1 MAVASRPCGVAT
13 SVLPAKKPLS
23 FFTDLVGKTPPRCIR
38 ALHTLAWPVFVD
50 LDNEEE
56 SPETCRKCGK
66 YANGFGVFDLTDLG
80 DVCLCSIQSERHVGG
95 PCCLCNRRYIRA
107 CGRYSTRVLKHYKAF
122 NRVIPCLYTQQVRPV
137 FEGDVEDL
145 FVELGAP
152 TTMNFTETDL
162 ANRGATIMDQ
172 FVDLAEPCL
181 TAEDST
187 FLDNICTDAN
197 IRKRLEDEYGVD
209 MIAAARARKDFAKTL
224 KLALKDRDKRPD
236 KWYSKLGCITTKGRL
251 WAKKI
256 VHGAKK
262 LSDPLK
268 TLAAILLVALHNC
281 VAVDTTTMLS
291 QFKPVNLLAILLDWT
306 NDLPGFLTTLIRL
319 MELYG
324 VVQSTVSLIVD
335 AIKSFWDRV
344 MCATERCCDLLRRLF
359 DKFEDSVPTGP
370 TAGCLIFMSF
380 VFSVIVGY
388 LPNNS
393 VISTFM
399 KGAGK
404 LTTFAG
410 VIGAI
415 RTLWI
420 TINQHMVAKDITSIQ
435 EKVMAVVKMANE
447 AATLSQLEI
456 VSVLCSELESTLTN
470 RCTLPSYNQHMGVL
484 NAAQKVISDIHTL
497 VLGKINMTKQRPQPV
512 AIVFKGA
519 PGIGKTY
526 LVHRL
531 AKDLGCPHPSNINFG
546 LDHFDSYTGE
556 DVAIAD
562 EFNTSGDERWVELFI
577 QMVNTN
583 PCPLNCDKVEN
594 KNKVFSS
601 KYLLCT
607 TNSTMVLNAT
617 HPRATAFYR
626 RVIIVDVR
634 NKAVETWQSTRH
646 GSKPGKFCYNK
657 DMSHLTFQVY
667 PHNMPAPGF
676 VFVGEKLVKTQ
687 VAPRELKYNELLDM
701 IKNEHPDATFEG
713 ATKHEFVY
721 PDVQYE
727 QALLMW
733 KQYFLMYGCTA
744 RLAKFF
750 VDDIPYN
757 QVHIAKRSDPRSA
770 GAVHHDCELKY
781 IWRMVPHFALGCVN
795 MTNQLGTDLTQS
807 QLDRITCGV
816 EGVTVTTVDN
826 ILPFHSQH
834 TLINPSFLK
843 LIWALRRHLCG
854 LRGITQVATFI
865 WKVMCNPV
873 CAYDTLIRT
882 LTGAATFS
890 EDPVTTTIIC
900 PNCTIQ
906 IHTCGGLL
914 VRYSGDPAPTASDN
928 VDRGNQG
935 IDCMTNPNLIA
946 GFSWRQI
953 ADLFATVMTN
963 LCNNHLVNLA
973 TMAALGA
980 VATKALQGVKG
991 KTKRGRGARINL
1003 GNDEY
1008 DEWQQMRRE
1017 FNNAHD
1023 MTAEEF
1029 LELRN
1034 RAAMGSDDADAVR
1047 FRSWWTNR
1055 QLRQDEAH
1063 VTVIGKGGVRNE
1075 VIRTRVRNAP
1085 KGPKTLDD
1093 GGFYDN
1099 DYEGLPVYLRFNGS
1113 GWMIHIGN
1121 GLYLSNTHT
1130 AHSSCSDIVTCS
1142 PTTDLCLVK
1151 SDPIRSVA
1159 QIAEGTPVRD
1169 WKKAAITTYG
1179 IKKTFSDSTKIDVL
1193 AYDGPTQTTHGDCG
1207 LPLFDESGKVV
1218 AIHTGKLLGFS
1229 KMCTLVDCTIT
1240 KGVYENTDLFCGDPI
1255 DYRGLVAFRVAGVE
1269 PRPPVSGTRYARVP
1283 GVPDEYHTGYRPAN
1297 LGRGDPDSHC
1307 TLMNIAV
1314 KNLQVYQQ
1322 EPKLTKVDTF
1332 IERAASDVLAY
1343 LRFLTKGERQ
1353 MNLNFSAAF
1362 NVLDLSTSCG
1372 PFVPGK
1378 KIDHVKDGKL
1388 DDVLS
1393 KHLYKCWSVANSG
1406 RALHHVYACG
1416 LKDELRPLEKVKEGK
1431 KRLLWGCDVG
1441 VALCAAAVFHNLCFK
1456 LKTVARFG
1464 PIAVGID
1471 MTSRD
1476 VDVMITQ
1483 LTSKAGDFLCLDYS
1497 KWDSTMSPCVVR
1509 LAIDILADCCDQ
1521 TELTKSVVLTLKSL
1535 PMTVLDAMIVPTKR
1549 GLPSGM
1555 PFTSVINSICHWLLW
1570 SAAVY
1575 KACDEIGLFCSNLYE
1590 DAPFFV
1596 YGDDGVYAMTPMM
1609 VSLLPAILD
1618 NLRDY
1623 GLSPTAADKTEFI
1636 DVCPLKDISFLKRR
1650 FVMTDLGWLSQLD
1663 RSSIIRQLEWT
1674 KTAKRHMCIEE
1685 CSELDKDERGVQLEE
1700 LQVHAAAHG
1709 EEFFEFVKKEL
1720 CRQQGFT
1727 RFCVYDYQTARKIL
1741 GDRKRIVSV
1750 VPDDSFVNV
1759 MEGKSRAEA
1768 SGTQTTASV
1777 PGTTTDGMDPGAIAN
1792 TDVVNPDNVS
1802 ASVATAGIGG
1812 PPQQVAPQ
1820 ESWRVNFY
1828 YNDVFT
1834 WSVTDAPGSILYTA
1848 QHSPQN
1854 NPFTEV
1860 LSQMYAGWAG
1870 GMQFRFIVAG
1880 SGIFGGRLVCAIIPP
1895 GLEIGP
1901 GLEVRQFPH
1910 VVIDARSLE
1919 PVTITMP
1926 DLRPELYHPTGE
1938 PGLVPTLV
1946 VSVYNNLINPFGGTT
1961 SAIQVT
1967 VETRPSED
1975 FEFVMIRAPSSRTVE
1990 SASPAG
1996 LLTTPVLTGAGSDN
2010 RWGAQIV
2017 ALQPVPGGFS
2027 TCNRHWSMN
2036 GSTFGWSSPRFSDID
2051 HPRGNASYTGTGSTN
2066 VIETWYANTGTA
2078 TNNPISNVAPDGF
2091 PDMGAIGFS
2100 GQTIPTGGWVGFGE
2114 VWNTSNGAPY
2124 NGTVQA
2130 YELGF
2135 ATGAPNSITP
2145 ATTTVGTQLVAK
2157 SIYGVAIGQ
2166 TNASAGLFV
2175 LSTGIV
2181 STSGPNAT
2189 TYTPQPNAIV
2199 TTPGTPAAA
2208 PVGRNV
2214 PVMFAGVIRRA
2225 GDINAGAGSAN
2236 GTQYGVGSQPISVTL
2251 QLSLTNFSSSL
2262 QPGQFFV
2269 WQLNFASGFLEIGIN
2284 VDGYFYIGA
2293 GASTTMIDLT
2303 ELIDV
2308 RPVGIRPNTSALV
2321 FNIAGTAASG
2331 YSYV

>member
-23 FFTDLVGKTPPRCIR
+23 FFSDLGEKSSPRCIQ
-38 ALHTLAWPVFVD
+38 APGTLAWPVF
-50 LDNEEE
+50 LDPPYDEEE
-56 SPETCRKCGK
+56 SPETCSKCGK
-66 YANGFGVFDLTDLG
+66 WLNGFGIFALTDLG
-80 DVCLCSIQSERHVGG
+80 NVCLCSVPKQVHVNG
-95 PCCLCNRRYIRA
+95 PCCLCNRIYIRA
-107 CGRYSTRVLKHYKAF
+107 CGRYCTRVLKHYKAL
-122 NRVIPCLYTQQVRPV
+122 NHVIPCAYKPI

-145 FVELGAP
+145 FVELGVP
-152 TTMNFTETDL
+152 TKMNFTEKEL
-162 ANRGATIMDQ
+162 SEQGARVMDR
-172 FVDLAEPCL
+172 FVDIVEPCL
-181 TAEDST
+181 TAEDSR
-187 FLDNICTDAN
+187 FIDAICEDAG
-197 IRKRLEDEYGVD
+197 IKEKLECEYGAD
-209 MIAAARARKDFAKTL
+209 MIAAARARKDFAKTI
-224 KLALKDRDKRPD
+224 KLALADKP
-236 KWYSKLGCITTKGRL
+236 KKPNTWFSKIGKLTEFSKSWVRKVVSGV
-251 WAKKI
+251 KK
-256 VHGAKK
+256 V
-262 LSDPLK
+262 SDPLK
-268 TLAAILLVALHNC
+268 TLAAILLCALHNC
-281 VAVDTTTMLS
+281 IAVDTTTMLAT
-291 QFKPVNLLAILLDWT
+291 FKPVNLLAILLDWT
-306 NDLPGFLTTLIRL
+306 NDLPGFLTTMIRL

-324 VVQSTVSLIVD
+324 VVQSTVNLIVE
-335 AIKSFWDRV
+335 AVKSFWDKV
-344 MCATERCCDLLRRLF
+344 MCATERCFDLLRRLF
-359 DKFEDSVPTGP
+359 DRLEDSVPTGP
-370 TAGCLIFMSF
+370 TAGCLIFMAF
-380 VFSVIVGY
+380 VFSTVVGY
-388 LPNNS
+388 LPNNN
-393 VISTFM
+393 VISNFM

-410 VIGAI
+410 VLGAI

-420 TINQHMVAKDITSIQ
+420 TINQHMVAKDLTNIQ
-435 EKVMAVVKMANE
+435 EKVMAVIKMANE
-447 AATLSQLEI
+447 ASTLSQLEI
-456 VSVLCSELESTLTN
+456 VSVLCSELEATLTN

-484 NAAQKVISDIHTL
+484 NAAQKAVSDVHLL
-497 VLGKINMTKQRPQPV
+497 VVGKINMTKQRPQPV
-512 AIVFKGA
+512 AVIFKGA

-546 LDHFDSYTGE
+546 IDHFDSYTGE
-556 DVAIAD
+556 EVAIAD

-594 KNKVFSS
+594 KSKVFNS

-607 TNSTMVLNAT
+607 TNSQMVLNAT

-634 NKAVETWQSTRH
+634 NKSVEGWQATRH
-646 GSKPGKFCYNK
+646 GSKPAKFCYNK

-667 PHNMPAPGF
+667 PHNMPSPGF

-687 VAPRELKYNELLDM
+687 VAPREYKYGELLDM
-701 IKNEHPDATFEG
+701 IKNEHPDVSFEG
-713 ATKHEFVY
+713 ATKHAFVY

-744 RLAKFF
+744 RLAKQF

-757 QVHIAKRSDPRSA
+757 QVHIAKRSEQLPPGCVA
-770 GAVHHDCELKY
+770 HHCELKY

-795 MTNQLGTDLTQS
+795 MTNQLGTDLTQL
-807 QLDRITCGV
+807 QLDKITCGV
-816 EGVTVTTVDN
+816 EGITVTTVDN
-826 ILPFHSQH
+826 ALPFHSQQ

-843 LIWALRRHLCG
+843 LIWALRRHLRG
-854 LRGITQVATFI
+854 LRGITQVAGFV

-873 CAYDTLIRT
+873 CAYDTLIRS
-882 LTGAATFS
+882 LTGSATFS
-890 EDPVTTTIIC
+890 EEPVSTTIVC

-914 VRYSGDPAPTASDN
+914 IRYSGDPAPTASDN
-928 VDRGNQG
+928 VDRGDQG
-935 IDCMTNPNLIA
+935 IDCMTNPNLVS

-953 ADLFATVMTN
+953 ADLFSTVLSN
-963 LCNNHLVNLA
+963 LCTNHLMNLA

-991 KTKRGRGARINL
+991 KTKHGRGARVNL

-1008 DEWQQMRRE
+1008 DEWQSMRRE

-1023 MTAEEF
+1023 MSAEEY
-1029 LELRN
+1029 LELKN
-1034 RAAMGSDDADAVR
+1034 RAAMGSDDADAIK

-1063 VTVIGKGGVRNE
+1063 VTVIGRGGVRNE
-1075 VIRTRVRNAP
+1075 VIRTRVRSAP

-1099 DYEGLPVYLRFNGS
+1099 DYEGLPGYMRFNGS

-1130 AHSSCSDIVTCS
+1130 AKSSMSDIITCS

-1151 SDPIRSVA
+1151 SEPIRSVA
-1159 QIAEGTPVRD
+1159 QIAEGVPVTD
-1169 WKKAAITTYG
+1169 WKRATISTYG
-1179 IKKTFSDSTKIDVL
+1179 LKKTFSDSTKIDVL

-1207 LPLFDESGKVV
+1207 LPLFDETGKIV

-1229 KMCTLVDCTIT
+1229 KMCTLIDLTLT
-1240 KGVYENTDLFCGDPI
+1240 KGVYENTNFFCGDPI
-1255 DYRGLVAFRVAGVE
+1255 DYRGLTGFRLCGIE

-1283 GVPDEYHTGYRPAN
+1283 DVPDCYHTGYRPAN
-1297 LGRGDPDSHC
+1297 LGRSDPDCNS

-1322 EPKLTKVDTF
+1322 EPKLDRVDTF
-1332 IERAASDVLAY
+1332 IERAAADIIGY

-1353 MNLNFSAAF
+1353 ANLNFHAAF
-1362 NVLDLSTSCG
+1362 GVLDHSTSCG

-1378 KIDHVKDGKL
+1378 KVDHIKDGKL
-1388 DDVLS
+1388 DEVLS

-1406 RALHHVYACG
+1406 KALHHVYACG
-1416 LKDELRPLEKVKEGK
+1416 LKDELRPLDKVKVGK

-1441 VALCAAAVFHNLCFK
+1441 VALCAAAVFHNLCYK

-1476 VDVMITQ
+1476 VDNMINQ
-1483 LTSKAGDFLCLDYS
+1483 LTSKASDFLCLDYS

-1509 LAIDILADCCDQ
+1509 LAIDILADCCEQ

-1535 PMTVLDAMIVPTKR
+1535 PMTVLDAMIIPTKR

-1596 YGDDGVYAMTPMM
+1596 YGDDGVYSMTPMM
-1609 VSLLPAILD
+1609 VSLLPAILE

-1623 GLSPTAADKTEFI
+1623 GLAPTAADKTEFI
-1636 DVCPLKDISFLKRR
+1636 DVCPLSKITFLKRS
-1650 FVMTDLGWLSQLD
+1650 FSMSEIGWLALLD
-1663 RSSIIRQLEWT
+1663 KSSIIRQLEWT
-1674 KTAKRHMCIEE
+1674 KTAKRHMTIEE
-1685 CSELDKDERGVQLEE
+1685 CSDLNKDERGVQLEE
-1700 LQVHAAAHG
+1700 LQIYAAAHG
-1709 EEFFEFVKKEL
+1709 EDFFKFVSEEL
-1720 CRQQGFT
+1720 VRQQKYTKFSV
-1727 RFCVYDYQTARKIL
+1727 FDYKTVRNELAN
-1741 GDRKRIVSV
+1741 RKRVVSV
-1750 VPDDSFVNV
+1750 IPDDDFVNV
-1759 MEGKSRAEA
+1759 MEGKPRADA
-1768 SGTQTTASV
+1768 PGTATTASV
-1777 PGTTTDGMDPGAIAN
+1777 PGTTTDGMDPGAVAN
-1792 TDVVNPDNVS
+1792 TDVVTADNVT

-1812 PPQQVAPQ
+1812 PPQQASPQ
-1820 ESWRVNFY
+1820 ESWRVNFF

-1834 WSVTDAPGSILYTA
+1834 WSVTDAPGNILYTV

-1854 NPFTEV
+1854 NPFTSV

-1895 GLEIGP
+1895 GIEIQP

-1926 DLRPELYHPTGE
+1926 DLRPEMYHPTGD

-1967 VETRPSED
+1967 VETRPAED
-1975 FEFVMIRAPSSRTVE
+1975 FEFVLIRAPSSRTVE

-2017 ALQPVPGGFS
+2017 GLQPVPGGFS
-2027 TCNRHWSMN
+2027 TSNRHWNLN
-2036 GSTFGWSSPRFSDID
+2036 GSTYGWSSPRFSDID
-2051 HPRGNASYTGTGSTN
+2051 HPSGNASYPSGGATN
-2066 VIETWYANTGTA
+2066 TIETWYAAVGTA
-2078 TNNPISNVAPDGF
+2078 TNNPISSIAPDGF
-2091 PDMGAIGFS
+2091 PDIAAQPFS
-2100 GQTIPTGGWVGFGE
+2100 GTTIPTGTWVGFGE
-2114 VWNTSNGAPY
+2114 VWNASNGTPY
-2124 NGTVQA
+2124 TGTVQA
-2130 YELGF
+2130 YEVGF
-2135 ATGAPNSITP
+2135 ATGAPNNIRP
-2145 ATTTVGTQLVAK
+2145 TTTTTGAQLVAK
-2157 SIYGVAIGQ
+2157 SIYGVAVAQNQ
-2166 TNASAGLFV
+2166 TAGLFI
-2175 LSTGIV
+2175 LSTGIIA
-2181 STSGPNAT
+2181 TPGPQAT

-2199 TTPGTPAAA
+2199 TTPGTPTAT

-2214 PVMFAGVIRRA
+2214 PIMFSAVVRRA
-2225 GDINAGAGSAN
+2225 GDINAGAGSSN
-2236 GTQYGVGSQPISVTL
+2236 GTQYGVGSQPLSVTL
-2251 QLSLTNFSSSL
+2251 GLSLTNYSSAL

-2269 WQLNFASGFLEIGIN
+2269 WQLNFASGFMEIGIN
-2284 VDGYFYIGA
+2284 TDGYFYA
-2293 GASTTMIDLT
+2293 GTGSLAAMIDLT

-2308 RPVGIRPNTSALV
+2308 RPVGVRPNTSTLV
-2321 FNIAGTAASG
+2321 FNLAGAAATG
-2331 YSYV
+2331 FAYV